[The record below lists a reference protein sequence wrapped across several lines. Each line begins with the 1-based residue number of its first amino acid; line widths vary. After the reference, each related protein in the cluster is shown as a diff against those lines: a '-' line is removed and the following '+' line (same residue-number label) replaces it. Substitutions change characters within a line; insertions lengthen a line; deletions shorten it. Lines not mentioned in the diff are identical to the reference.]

1 MTGLGAH
8 YPVVRTDPGTIILF
22 SRINVMKPTLRV
34 VKTRDQMG
42 CFTGFI
48 LGASLLAQTAGD
60 IQGAAYPVIHAG
72 PGILGAN
79 P

>member
-1 MTGLGAH
+1 
-8 YPVVRTDPGTIILF
+8 
-22 SRINVMKPTLRV
+22 VMKPALRM